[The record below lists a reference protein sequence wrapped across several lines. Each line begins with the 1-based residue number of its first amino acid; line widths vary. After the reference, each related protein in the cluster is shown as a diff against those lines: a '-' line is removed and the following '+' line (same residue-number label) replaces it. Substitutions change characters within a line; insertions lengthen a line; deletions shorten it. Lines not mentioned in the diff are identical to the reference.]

1 MYWHKTRHKVQCRR
15 EPQNKPTH
23 IWSTYD
29 KGTKNI
35 QWVKSS
41 LFNKW
46 CWENWTV
53 THQRVKLDHCL
64 ILYTK
69 INSKW
74 MKDLNLTPETIN
86 LLESNIG
93 SQLLTLVLVMIF
105 WIWSQKKG
113 HKSKIEQM
121 KKMTTNRKKLL
132 YHKGNHHRREKTD
145 FWMEEIIC
153 KPCIW

>member
-1 MYWHKTRHKVQCRR
+1 MYWHKSRHKVKCRI
-15 EPQNKPTH
+15 EPKNKPTH

-35 QWVKSS
+35 QWVKRS

-53 THQRVKLDHCL
+53 THKRVKLDHYL

-69 INSKW
+69 VNSKW

-105 WIWSQKKG
+105 WIWSQKQRPQK
-113 HKSKIEQM
+113 QNW
-121 KKMTTNRKKLL
+121 TNEINDYKPKKLL
-132 YHKGNHHRREKTD
+132 YHKGNHQRREKTV
-145 FWMEEIIC
+145 FWMKEIIC